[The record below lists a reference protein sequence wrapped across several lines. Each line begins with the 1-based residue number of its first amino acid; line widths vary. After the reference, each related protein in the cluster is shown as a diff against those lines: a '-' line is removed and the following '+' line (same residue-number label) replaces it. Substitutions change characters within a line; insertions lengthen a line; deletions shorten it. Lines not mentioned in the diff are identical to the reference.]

1 MRVKIGNK
9 IIDANDEPIML
20 IFENDNELLGVIN
33 NLVNMGKNEG
43 NIRKYVTYPDS
54 MDENEVKQFMII

>member
-20 IFENDNELLGVIN
+20 IFEDDNELLGVIN

-43 NIRKYVTYPDS
+43 KIRKYMTYPDN
-54 MDENEVKQFMII
+54 MDIDDVKQFMVI

>member
-1 MRVKIGNK
+1 MRVKIGDK
-9 IIDANDEPIML
+9 IIDGNDEPIML

-54 MDENEVKQFMII
+54 MDKNEVKQFMVI